1 MRLKGQV
8 RLDGARGHQLPT
20 NDDDGSD
27 SSSYPV
33 GVTSDIFRIEQIW
46 WTTSMRKRDGGR
58 GGERRAQNNDHEF
71 AENSKFELP
80 VSRELVDF
88 ETGRTEPQVTL
99 RTRV

>member
-1 MRLKGQV
+1 
-8 RLDGARGHQLPT
+8 
-20 NDDDGSD
+20 
-27 SSSYPV
+27 
-33 GVTSDIFRIEQIW
+33 
-46 WTTSMRKRDGGR
+46 MRKR
-58 GGERRAQNNDHEF
+58 GESSVQNNDHEF